1 MVVEFFFSLDVG
13 TKTYLVIYRM
23 PNKKFPMNISNLKLR
38 LVRILFGERIQDVPH
53 LSKEVGHQLVHI
65 CINATES
72 NFCG

>member
-1 MVVEFFFSLDVG
+1 
-13 TKTYLVIYRM
+13 M
-23 PNKKFPMNISNLKLR
+23 PNKNFPMNISNLKLR

-72 NFCG
+72 NFCGWFVLFSNKNITRYKWKYP